1 MSTTEKHP
9 RELLCAA
16 DPAPG
21 SGARPSVLTP
31 REVPLGG
38 PRAMTVRRTLPQR
51 ARSLIGPWC
60 FVDHF
65 GPDDVAATG
74 GMAVPR
80 HPHTGLATVTLL
92 FEGQI
97 DHVDSTGF
105 ANTVRPGEVNLMI
118 AGRGVSHSEFSTAR
132 TSVLHGVQLWYAL
145 PDAERGGMPA
155 SQHHVAPLVEVGGA
169 AVRTYLGPLAG
180 AGPTGAGGPHAEC
193 LASPIETRT
202 PALAAEILLPAGA
215 HLDLALDPTF
225 EHGLLVDTG
234 AARLHCADAALDIPS
249 DHLAHIP
256 EGAGAQRIDAGQQP
270 TRLILVGGPPFA
282 EEIVMWWN
290 FVGRTHEEIVAFRAQ
305 WQREIG
311 REDTEAPSGGMPSAP
326 ASTGLRFGPFPADTP
341 APLPAPTLP
350 NARIAPRRRPRRS
363 DAPAAQP
370 DGAPDD
376 RPIGQPSG
384 RPAGQPSAPPG
395 GPSVEPSADP
405 HEGDPR

>member
-9 RELLCAA
+9 RELLGSA
-16 DPAPG
+16 APG
-21 SGARPSVLTP
+21 TDRTSRASGRGAPRPSVLTP
-31 REVPLGG
+31 RDVPLGG

-97 DHVDSTGF
+97 DHIDSTGF

-118 AGRGVSHSEFSTAR
+118 AGRGVSHSEFSTAS
-132 TSVLHGVQLWYAL
+132 TTVLHGVQLWYAL
-145 PDAERGGMPA
+145 PDAERGGPPA
-155 SQHHVAPLVEVGGA
+155 SQHHVAPLVDVGGA
-169 AVRTYLGPLAG
+169 AVRTYLGRL
-180 AGPTGAGGPHAEC
+180 TGSGS
-193 LASPIETRT
+193 SPIVTRT

-215 HLDLALDPTF
+215 HLELALDPTF

-234 AARLHCADAALDIPS
+234 AARVGAGAGGGVGPGGDAAVDLPA
-249 DHLAHIP
+249 DHLAHV
-256 EGAGAQRIDAGQQP
+256 EVGADALSIDAGP
-270 TRLILVGGPPFA
+270 EATRLILLGGPPFA

-290 FVGRTHEEIVAFRAQ
+290 FVGRSHEEIAAFRAQ

-311 REDTEAPSGGMPSAP
+311 GEDDDAAPEAAGPTAAAGPTPSPSAIP
-326 ASTGLRFGPFPADTP
+326 RFGPFPEGTP

-350 NARIAPRRRPRRS
+350 NARITARRRPRI
-363 DAPAAQP
+363 P
-370 DGAPDD
+370 
-376 RPIGQPSG
+376 
-384 RPAGQPSAPPG
+384 
-395 GPSVEPSADP
+395 ADP

>member
-9 RELLCAA
+9 RELLCSA
-16 DPAPG
+16 APG
-21 SGARPSVLTP
+21 TDRTARSVRGDPGGAPRPSVLTP
-31 REVPLGG
+31 RDVPLGG

-97 DHVDSTGF
+97 DHIDSTGF

-118 AGRGVSHSEFSTAR
+118 AGRGVSHSEFSTAS
-132 TSVLHGVQLWYAL
+132 TTVLHGVQLWYAL
-145 PDAERGGMPA
+145 PDAERSGPPA
-155 SQHHVAPLVEVGGA
+155 SQHHVAPLVDVGGA
-169 AVRTYLGPLAG
+169 AVRTYLGQLAE
-180 AGPTGAGGPHAEC
+180 GP
-193 LASPIETRT
+193 ASPIVTRT
-202 PALAAEILLPAGA
+202 PALAVEILLPAGA
-215 HLDLALDPTF
+215 HLELALDPTF

-234 AARLHCADAALDIPS
+234 AARVGADAGAGGGAGAGGDAVVDLPA
-249 DHLAHIP
+249 DHLAHV
-256 EGAGAQRIDAGQQP
+256 EVGADALSIDAGPEP
-270 TRLILVGGPPFA
+270 TRLILLGGPPFA

-290 FVGRTHEEIVAFRAQ
+290 FVGRSHEEIAAFRAQ

-311 REDTEAPSGGMPSAP
+311 GDDDDAAPEAAGPAASPSDIH
-326 ASTGLRFGPFPADTP
+326 RFGPFPERTP

-350 NARIAPRRRPRRS
+350 NARITARRRPRR
-363 DAPAAQP
+363 
-370 DGAPDD
+370 
-376 RPIGQPSG
+376 
-384 RPAGQPSAPPG
+384 
-395 GPSVEPSADP
+395 SADP